1 LCFYEFMLKSVEAQ
15 QQEMEMVSIESLVP
29 ERHLL
34 RKIDG
39 AVDFSFIRERVKHL
53 YCEDNGRP
61 ALDPVVLFKLLLL
74 GYLYGVRSERQLMR
88 EVEVNVAYRWFL
100 GLKLRDKVPDASTL
114 SQNRR
119 RRFAE
124 STIYQEIFDEIVE
137 LAMRRGL
144 ASGTVLYTDSTHLK
158 ANANKNKYDVAEVT
172 VKPRE
177 YLAALDAAI
186 AEDRAEHG
194 KRPLKPSNPEP
205 ETRQIKVSRTD
216 RDSGYM
222 VRDGK
227 PKGFFYL
234 DHRTVDGRH
243 AIITDT
249 HATPANVHDSVPYL
263 GRLDR
268 QRERFGF
275 SIRAVGVDAGYAAA
289 AIAQGLEERNIYGAI
304 GYRTPTHRDGYFYKR
319 EFRYDEKLDV
329 YLCPN
334 GQLLRYRT
342 TNREGYRQYHSDPEQ
357 CGNCPVRQK
366 CTQSSNATKV
376 VTRHVWES
384 SRERMDRHR
393 LSRVGKRIY
402 KRRKETVERS
412 FADAKQLH
420 GHRYA
425 RFRGLTRVQQQCLLA
440 ATAQNIKKI
449 ALLLSNSGPGMPFPL
464 FPALVSAY
472 IDRLRRYR
480 LLMPIHNHQ
489 NRKSIQKTN
498 PTKNDGVRQQS
509 EKAFVKTKAFCN
521 SESRSTY
528 IVVVVF
534 PVGSFTI
541 NTP

>member
-1 LCFYEFMLKSVEAQ
+1 MLKKPELQ
-15 QQEMEMVSIESLVP
+15 QQELELVSIEALVP
-29 ERHLL
+29 STHLL
-34 RKIDG
+34 RKVDG
-39 AVDFSFIRERVKHL
+39 AVDFGFIRDRVKHL
-53 YCEDNGRP
+53 YSEDNGRP

-124 STIYQEIFDEIVE
+124 STIYQEIFDQIVL
-137 LAMRRGL
+137 LAVNKGL
-144 ASGTVLYTDSTHLK
+144 ASGAVLYTDSTHLK
-158 ANANKNKYDVAEVT
+158 ANANKNKFDLAEVP
-172 VKPRE
+172 VKPQE
-177 YLAALDAAI
+177 YLAALDAAVT
-186 AEDRAEHG
+186 EDRAAHG
-194 KRPLKPSNPEP
+194 KAALKEQPKAEP
-205 ETRQIKVSRTD
+205 ETKEIKVSRTD
-216 RDSGYM
+216 KDSGYM

-249 HATPANVHDSVPYL
+249 HVTPASVHDSVPYL

-275 SIRAVGVDAGYAAA
+275 DIRAVGVDAGYAAA
-289 AIAQGLEERNIYGAI
+289 AITQGLEERNIYGVI

-319 EFRYDEKLDV
+319 EYRYDQKLDV
-329 YLCPN
+329 YICPN
-334 GQLLRYRT
+334 GQLLSYRT

-357 CGNCPVRQK
+357 CRNCPLRHK
-366 CTQSSNATKV
+366 CTQSANAIKV
-376 VTRHVWES
+376 VTRHVWEP
-384 SRERMDRHR
+384 SRERIDQHR
-393 LSRVGKRIY
+393 LNRVGKRIY

-425 RFRGLTRVQQQCLLA
+425 RMRGLNKVQQQCLLA

-449 ALLLSNSGPGMPFPL
+449 ALMLSRMGPNTPLQTILTLLN
-464 FPALVSAY
+464 AY
-472 IDRLRRYR
+472 IDQVRRYEEIDQTDLFLR
-480 LLMPIHNHQ
+480 
-489 NRKSIQKTN
+489 
-498 PTKNDGVRQQS
+498 
-509 EKAFVKTKAFCN
+509 
-521 SESRSTY
+521 
-528 IVVVVF
+528 
-534 PVGSFTI
+534 
-541 NTP
+541 